1 MEVRGRSLHFGVQ
14 LQAQRTSWQDYVAA
28 LQSLEELG
36 FDSAWTCD
44 HLLPFSGPD
53 DGPCFDAL
61 TTLAAMATLTSRV
74 RIGVLVNGVL
84 YRDPATLAKSAAL
97 VDHISGGRLEFSLG
111 AAWAERE
118 FRAYGL
124 PFPSLTERY
133 ERLDEALQIVKSLWS
148 EHRTTFVGRHY
159 RVEDAPCE
167 PKPLQQPHPPIM
179 IGGSGLGSLRLAAKY
194 ATTWNMQGP
203 PSKFAERTA
212 LLRRCCDEVGR
223 DFGEIELSLHP
234 LLALAR
240 THEDAEALAVR
251 TAASHGQELEG
262 QRGNWLLGSPAEVA
276 EQLRRYIE
284 IGVSQWVIGIG
295 HPFDMSQL
303 RLLREEVLPALG

>member
-203 PSKFAERTA
+203 PSKFAERAA

-240 THEDAEALAVR
+240 HTTRTPSSRRAHGRESWPRARGPTRQLA
-251 TAASHGQELEG
+251 S
-262 QRGNWLLGSPAEVA
+262 
-276 EQLRRYIE
+276 
-284 IGVSQWVIGIG
+284 
-295 HPFDMSQL
+295 
-303 RLLREEVLPALG
+303 RLTG